1 MYCIAGNDHWVEIMQ
16 QWIIPPQKIDPLV
29 TTLYEELFRDEKE
42 KKAKEGE
49 KETAQEIIPK
59 RRHFLED

>member
-1 MYCIAGNDHWVEIMQ
+1 MITELKLCNNELF
-16 QWIIPPQKIDPLV
+16 PPQKIDPLV

>member
-1 MYCIAGNDHWVEIMQ
+1 MQ
-16 QWIIPPQKIDPLV
+16 QRIIPPQKIDPLV